1 MLMRTTKS
9 GFIGCKETSEC
20 CGRKKVMLQRRL
32 NEPSA
37 MESNSSPST
46 GILKPNTMIAS
57 GGREDQMEE
66 EEKEVDPV
74 TVLQM

>member
-1 MLMRTTKS
+1 
-9 GFIGCKETSEC
+9 
-20 CGRKKVMLQRRL
+20 MLQRRL

-46 GILKPNTMIAS
+46 GILKPNTTIAS